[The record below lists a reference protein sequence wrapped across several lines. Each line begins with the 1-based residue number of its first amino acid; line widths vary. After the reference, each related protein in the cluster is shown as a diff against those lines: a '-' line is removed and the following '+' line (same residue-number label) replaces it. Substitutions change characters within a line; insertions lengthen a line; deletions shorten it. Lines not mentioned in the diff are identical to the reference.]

1 MITIRRKLI
10 TATAIDPPL
19 AVTAAELESHARAA
33 GQPADQVTPYIYAAQ
48 DYLETICN
56 RKFLLQTWA
65 AYLDYFPGC
74 DRIAIPFPP
83 LVAVDFI
90 KYTPAGG
97 SQETLSTDVYG
108 VSTVR
113 TPGEVILKYQQLWP
127 TDTLITVDPIVIQF
141 QCGWADAASVPHP
154 LRQAIRF
161 LAAFLYSQREAVIV
175 ENGSLKTP
183 IEIPFGVSAMIAP
196 WRVYA

>member
-1 MITIRRKLI
+1 MPILRRKLI
-10 TATAIDPPL
+10 TASAIDPPL
-19 AVTAAELESHARAA
+19 AVTAAELEAHARAT
-33 GQPADQVTPYIYAAQ
+33 GQPADQITPYLYAAQ
-48 DYLETICN
+48 EYLETICN

-65 AYLDYFPGC
+65 AYLDNFPGC

-90 KYTPAGG
+90 KYTAAGAA
-97 SQETLSTDVYG
+97 QATLSTDIYG

-113 TPGEVILKYQQLWP
+113 TPGEVILKYQQSWP
-127 TDTLITVDPIVIQF
+127 TDTLETIDPIVIQF
-141 QCGWADAASVPHP
+141 QCGWSSADNVPHAI
-154 LRQAIRF
+154 RQAIRF
-161 LAAFLYSQREAVIV
+161 LAAFLYSQREAVVI

-196 WRVYA
+196 WRVW